1 MEDIGSIV
9 SVICD
14 SSSYLRMAGPALKA
28 IAKVRLLFLREL
40 QFPDQLLIVRK
51 PRENWQRRCCTGAEV
66 DQSVHV
72 CEGIGLGFWVPGF
85 GVAEALGLSCTP

>member
-51 PRENWQRRCCTGAEV
+51 PRERTGREDVVPAQKSIRAFTFV
-66 DQSVHV
+66 RASVWASG
-72 CEGIGLGFWVPGF
+72 CPGLGW
-85 GVAEALGLSCTP
+85 LGL